1 MALQKSL
8 VETEAVLQES
18 LEALESEWKARSEV
32 NQEVL
37 TLRGWVLGTKEL
49 NAQLREQV
57 TR

>member
-1 MALQKSL
+1 MALQSTL
-8 VETEAVLQES
+8 ETLEVERKD
-18 LEALESEWKARSEV
+18 LESKWKARSEV